1 LQPIDLATSHSPLQ
15 VGWLIGC
22 TGSAWCIDERD
33 SFVREDRMMNR
44 FVVFT
49 VVTAAVSALP
59 LGGAI
64 AQQPPPSQPPVQQ
77 SPAGTAAGQ
86 MPGQQTGIAIASDS
100 LLGTAVKDQQGKDI
114 GKVSKLMI
122 DPTEGRVTSVIIS
135 SGGTLGMGGKELS
148 LPWNALQLQR
158 DQDQRL
164 VVTMQREMLQ
174 QAPQAEQGGQPAAS
188 PRSGDRKP

>member
-1 LQPIDLATSHSPLQ
+1 
-15 VGWLIGC
+15 
-22 TGSAWCIDERD
+22 
-33 SFVREDRMMNR
+33 MNR
-44 FVVFT
+44 FVVFA
-49 VVTAAVSALP
+49 VVAAAVSALP
-59 LGGAI
+59 LAGAI
-64 AQQPPPSQPPVQQ
+64 AQQPSPSQPPMQQQQ
-77 SPAGTAAGQ
+77 SPGGQ
-86 MPGQQTGIAIASDS
+86 MPGQQAGIAIASDS

-135 SGGTLGMGGKELS
+135 SGATLGMGGKELS
-148 LPWNALQLQR
+148 LPWDALKLQR

-188 PRSGDRKP
+188 PRSGDKKQ